1 MFVFSAGSEL
11 EVLNLTA
18 GISTSTE
25 YEAFYIKDDYM
36 VKGKLNGTVRD
47 ETIEPHTK
55 ICERNFWFLPE
66 KCQFQGVECEKPN
79 PLLFTEDV
87 YAYLPMSATWL
98 FLSDYFNDELKPDHE
113 KSMEKELTKQDGV
126 KFRVR
131 YKGAAGN
138 RAHFEKHIIGDGSNE
153 NEGWEDSTLEEAIQ
167 SLLSEHR

>member
-1 MFVFSAGSEL
+1 MFVFSEGSEL

-18 GISTSTE
+18 GISTSSQ
-25 YEAFYIKDDYM
+25 YEAFYIEGDYMMEGELNALTKDD
-36 VKGKLNGTVRD
+36 TV
-47 ETIEPHTK
+47 EPHVH
-55 ICERNFWFLPE
+55 ICGKGFCFLPR
-66 KCQFQGVECEKPN
+66 KCQFKGVECEIPN
-79 PLLFTEDV
+79 PQFFTGDIH
-87 YAYLPMSATWL
+87 AYPPMSATWL

-113 KSMEKELTKQDGV
+113 KSMEKELTKQDNA

-167 SLLSEHR
+167 SLLSEHH